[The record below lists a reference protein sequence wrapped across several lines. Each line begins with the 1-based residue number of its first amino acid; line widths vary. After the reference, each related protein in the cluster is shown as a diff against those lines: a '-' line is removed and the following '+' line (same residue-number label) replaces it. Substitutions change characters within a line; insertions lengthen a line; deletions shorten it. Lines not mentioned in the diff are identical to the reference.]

1 LITRAVKTKEFE
13 GFVKNRLAQLM
24 AGFWAIPLVL
34 AMRLSRPIR
43 LIQICGIRSDRIG
56 HFVADSVEQ
65 KARTINPTQ
74 NSSTYYF
81 LQGIP
86 TNLQWETMV
95 RRSLPNLKGKWL
107 SYVFF
112 WNRKIPGGRVH
123 NLESSKTGSR
133 DIEGLFQRFDCSFP
147 FTKEEDKICKKWLES
162 KSWHEGEPFVTLL
175 VRDSTYLKHVNPEQ
189 DWSYHNYRDS
199 NIESYIPSVKW
210 LTQKNVWV
218 LRMGKHVSG
227 QLSLKEDRYIDYA
240 YDVEKSD
247 LLDMWLFANS
257 SAIISTASGPDC
269 LGGVYK
275 KPILFVNALPLL
287 DLASFFDMTWVPK
300 NLLWKK
306 SGENLT
312 LSETIQNT
320 YYTSHEYEANGI
332 EIEDL
337 STEVI
342 TQSVIEFWQKTSNT
356 QKDSAGDVDTQ
367 RLFWK
372 IFTENPK
379 FKEKHKVVHKNA
391 KVGTFWL
398 STMGERYLR

>member
-1 LITRAVKTKEFE
+1 MITRAVKTKEFE

-43 LIQICGIRSDRIG
+43 LIKICEIRSDRIG
-56 HFVADSVEQ
+56 HFVADSAEQ
-65 KARTINPTQ
+65 KARTMKSTPNV
-74 NSSTYYF
+74 STYYF

-86 TNLQWETMV
+86 ANLQWETMV

-123 NLESSKTGSR
+123 NLESSKTESR
-133 DIEGLFQRFDCSFP
+133 DIEGLFQRLDCSFP
-147 FTKEEDKICKKWLES
+147 FTKEEDKICQKWLES
-162 KSWHEGEPFVTLL
+162 KGWHKGEPFVTLL
-175 VRDSTYLKHVNPEQ
+175 VRDSTYLKHVNPKQ

-199 NIESYIPSVKW
+199 DIQSYVPAINW
-210 LTQKNVWV
+210 LTKNRIWV
-218 LRMGKHVSG
+218 LRMGKHMSY
-227 QLSLKEDRYIDYA
+227 QLLLEDNRFIEYA
-240 YDVEKSD
+240 YDIEKSD
-247 LLDMWLFANS
+247 LLDIWLFANS
-257 SAIISTASGPDC
+257 TAIISTGTGLDY
-269 LGGVYK
+269 LGGIYR
-275 KPILFVNALPLL
+275 KPILFLNALPLL

-306 SGENLT
+306 SREILT

-320 YYTSHEYEANGI
+320 YYTSREYEANGI

-342 TQSVIEFWQKTSNT
+342 TQSVIEFWQKTTNA
-356 QKDSAGDVDTQ
+356 QKDAAGDIDSQ
-367 RLFWK
+367 RLFWT
-372 IFTENPK
+372 IFAENPK
-379 FKEKHKVVHKNA
+379 FGEKHKAVHKNA
-391 KVGTFWL
+391 RVGTFWL
-398 STMGERYLR
+398 STIGQKYLR